1 MSALAKKS
9 LKRLGSSPTAL
20 NLSNDYAVERFLKG
34 EIPFDKIYKINKES
48 MDRHNWLK
56 EPNLNDIKELD
67 IWIKNYVY
75 SF

>member
-1 MSALAKKS
+1 M
-9 LKRLGSSPTAL
+9 
-20 NLSNDYAVERFLKG
+20 SNDYAVERFLKG
-34 EIPFDKIYKINKES
+34 EIPFNKIHKINKES
-48 MDRHNWLK
+48 MDRHKWLK

>member
-1 MSALAKKS
+1 MIMQ
-9 LKRLGSSPTAL
+9 LK
-20 NLSNDYAVERFLKG
+20 DFLRG

-48 MDRHNWLK
+48 MDRHEWLK

>member
-1 MSALAKKS
+1 MERK
-9 LKRLGSSPTAL
+9 
-20 NLSNDYAVERFLKG
+20 NDYAVERFLKG
-34 EIPFDKIYKINKES
+34 EIPFNKIHEINKES

-56 EPNLNDIKELD
+56 EPKLNDIKELD